1 LALHLFT
8 SGELILS
15 RLPFAFW
22 LIPASPAYESFA
34 EIIRDL
40 ARQYEAVPFEPHVTF
55 FVGENHPQETLLR
68 LGAELAQT
76 HPPLTL
82 TGQVVNFSASF
93 FKTVFVAFFDDP
105 ILTSLYRQTAVALDD
120 HAYRLDPHM
129 SLIYKN
135 TAVST
140 KKKIIQ
146 SLKYELSTVPF
157 DTIKLVFPNPET
169 GDFADI
175 GGWRIVHSWKLG
187 EGGDG

>member
-1 LALHLFT
+1 MV
-8 SGELILS
+8 S
-15 RLPFAFW
+15 RLPFTFW
-22 LIPASPAYESFA
+22 LVPAAPAYETFA
-34 EIIRDL
+34 ETIRKL
-40 ARQYEAVPFEPHVTF
+40 AQQYEAVPFEPHVTF
-55 FVGENHPQETLLR
+55 FTGEAEPQEKLLQ

-82 TGQVVNFSASF
+82 TGQMVNFSTHF

-120 HAYRLDPHM
+120 YNYKLEPHM

-140 KKKIIQ
+140 KKKIVQ

-157 DTIKLVFPNPET
+157 ATIKLVFPNPET

-175 GGWRIVHSWKLG
+175 GGWQVVHSWKLG
-187 EGGDG
+187 EGG